1 MSSLEPESTHD
12 LNPRRVKAARALLAW
27 SQQDLAKAA
36 NVATSTVADFERGR
50 RTPVAN
56 NAQAIRAAL
65 EREGIRFLP
74 TGALMGPTV
83 PIVGQSSRPGM
94 PVRWVSAADL
104 AEWAGRIDGAFSLP
118 TLLAFLIRATHGN
131 TVRMRIPADEGVRHP
146 GWDARTVC
154 DVASEYVPSGTAG
167 WELSAQRSDVPG
179 KAEKDY
185 RKRTAEPDGVDPASS
200 TYIFVT
206 LQHWPKKD
214 AWASAKK
221 AEGQWFDVR
230 VYDADDLVHWIEQA
244 PAVGLWLAVRLDKRP
259 PGTRELDEMWEEWSR
274 ATQWRLTEELVLAD
288 RDQDAAMVLRWLRGA
303 PSVLS
308 LQATNTDEV
317 VAFFHAVL
325 SELPEDLSKAYRAR
339 AIVAT
344 TAEAARALAN
354 AQSQLIIVLTEP
366 SPGLARTLADRGHF
380 VLQAYDEHVAS
391 NGQVHALARP
401 SREGIACA
409 LQAAGI
415 AEPRAQALARD
426 SARNLAVLRRL
437 IPSAAGSQP
446 TWVDSP
452 PPHELLAALL
462 AGGWDENVEADKA
475 RLSELADAPYDRVTA
490 ALTPYVGQFD
500 SPLQKV
506 GATWRVA
513 SPYDAWLRLARYLT
527 VRDIERFESAA
538 HAVLGSADPRFEM
551 APGERWMAAIKGVRP
566 VYSGMLRHGIGQVL
580 ILIALWGKEVTTVP
594 NASRRADA
602 IVERLLHDADG
613 RRWWSLSR
621 DFRLLA
627 EASPEAFLSAVEDS
641 LDQASPPIGALFG
654 SDEGGLNGTEYLS
667 DLMWA
672 LESLAWSPQWM
683 PRVTLLLARLDAID
697 VKPRRYANGPARS
710 LRGIHLLWHPQ
721 TFATL
726 DERLRALD
734 LIRKRE
740 PHAAWKLML
749 GILPRGR
756 DSSTPSPLPRW
767 RDFSVDEVEVVTWG
781 LIQRGATHIS
791 ERLLADVGE
800 TPVRWVA
807 LLDRLGD
814 LAPGPDAAVDVLVA
828 KQPLIT
834 RQEDRMIF
842 WDKLR
847 DVLHRHRQFP
857 DADWCLQPAVLDRL
871 AAIYDHFTPAVHLQR
886 IVWLFKQAVAL
897 PSPPKAGWEA
907 EQRAVDAARVE
918 AAHALYASEGI
929 AGVLALSRLS
939 DAPGFI
945 GKALHEGG
953 LANEDVD
960 KLIEAAARSDN
971 PCERDVAHGLIVSGL
986 RGRGADWGVGL
997 INRACAEHW
1006 GDDALMTVLR
1016 ALPMERWVWDQVADI
1031 GGETEGN
1038 YWKRAP
1044 VFWVD
1049 GDSANTAYA
1058 IHQFI
1063 KAGRARHA
1071 LALADRNGKV
1081 DLPSA
1086 SLIELLQQAAHQPVD
1101 DDVSGNDA
1109 TMFQYHVA
1117 NILALLDERDDVD
1130 RKTLVALEWNY
1141 LQLLEHSSRPP
1152 KVLLQALSEDPELFI
1167 QMLSAVFRPA
1177 EDSGVVE
1184 DEPADAEQASAV
1196 AHQAYSL
1203 LGLWNRLPGT
1213 RGDGTI
1219 DGKALEN
1226 WIKEARSLAKAVGRE
1241 EIALD
1246 RIGTM
1251 LAASPMGADGVW
1263 PAEPVRDVLDLF
1275 RNKAM
1280 LDGFCVGKVNLRG
1293 VTSRMP
1299 RDGGALERSE
1309 AAKYR
1314 AWAKAVAY
1322 EHPHTAKALDR
1333 LAEGYEMDAE
1343 RHDERAERLDW
1354 EG

>member
-1 MSSLEPESTHD
+1 MRTPEPDSTTD
-12 LNPRRVKAARALLAW
+12 LDPRRVKAARALLAW

-36 NVATSTVADFERGR
+36 SVATSTVADFERGR

-65 EREGIRFLP
+65 ESEGIRFLP
-74 TGALMGPTV
+74 TGAVIGPTV
-83 PIVGQSSRPGM
+83 PFAGQSSRSGM

-104 AEWAGRIDGAFSLP
+104 AEWAGRMDGAFSLP
-118 TLLAFLIRATHGN
+118 TLLAFLIRATHRSE
-131 TVRMRIPADEGVRHP
+131 VRMRIPADEGVRHP

-154 DVASEYVPSGTAG
+154 DVASDYVPWGTAG

-179 KAEKDY
+179 KAERDY
-185 RKRTAEPDGVDPASS
+185 RKRTAEPDGIEPASS

-214 AWASAKK
+214 EWASAKK
-221 AEGQWFDVR
+221 AEGPWLDVR

-244 PAVGLWLAVRLDKRP
+244 PAVGLWLAVRLGKRP
-259 PGTRELDEMWEEWSR
+259 LGTRELDEMWVEWSR
-274 ATQWRLTEELVLAD
+274 ATQWPLTEELALAD
-288 RDQDAAMVLRWLRGA
+288 RDQDAAMILRWLRGA

-308 LQATNTDEV
+308 LQATTTDEV
-317 VAFFHAVL
+317 VAFFHAAL
-325 SELPEDLSKAYRAR
+325 SELPEDLSKIYRAR
-339 AIVAT
+339 AIVVT

-354 AQSQLIIVLTEP
+354 AQSQLIIVLTES
-366 SPGLARTLADRGHF
+366 SPGLARTLAERGHF
-380 VLQAYDEHVAS
+380 VLQAYDEHVIS
-391 NGQVHALARP
+391 NGQVRALARP
-401 SREGIACA
+401 SKEGIACA

-437 IPSAAGSQP
+437 IPSAVGSRP
-446 TWVDSP
+446 TWAEGL
-452 PPHELLAALL
+452 PPHDLLAALL

-475 RLSELADAPYDRVTA
+475 RLSELADAPYDRITA
-490 ALTPYVGQFD
+490 ALTAYVGQFD

-506 GATWRVA
+506 GSTWRVA

-527 VRDIERFESAA
+527 ATDIERFEAAA
-538 HAVLGSADPRFEM
+538 HAVLGSVDPRFEM
-551 APGERWMAAIKGVRP
+551 DPGERWMAAIKGVRP

-602 IVERLLHDADG
+602 IVERLLQDADG

-627 EASPEAFLSAVEDS
+627 EASPDAFLSAVEDS
-641 LDQASPPIGALFG
+641 LDQGSPPIGALFG
-654 SDEGGLNGTEYLS
+654 TDEGGLNGAEYLS

-683 PRVTLLLARLDAID
+683 PRVTHLLARLDAID

-734 LIRKRE
+734 LIRRRE
-740 PHAAWKLML
+740 HHAAWKLML
-749 GILPRGR
+749 GILPRGH
-756 DSSTPSPLPRW
+756 DSAIPSPLPRW

-781 LIQRGATHIS
+781 LIQRGATQIS

-800 TPVRWVA
+800 TSARWIE

-814 LAPGPDAAVDVLVA
+814 LAPGPDAALDVLVV
-828 KQPLIT
+828 KEPLIT
-834 RQEDRMIF
+834 SQEDRMIL

-847 DVLHRHRQFP
+847 SVLHRHRQFP
-857 DADWCLQPAVLDRL
+857 NADWCLQSAVLDRL
-871 AAIYDHFTPAVHLQR
+871 DAIYDQFTPADRLQR
-886 IVWLFKQAVAL
+886 TAWLFKQAVAL

-918 AAHALYASEGI
+918 VAHALYASEGV

-939 DAPGFI
+939 DAPGFL
-945 GKALHEGG
+945 GKALHDGE

-971 PCERDVAHGLIVSGL
+971 PRERDVAHGLIVSGL
-986 RGRGADWGVGL
+986 RGRGVGGGIGL
-997 INRACAEHW
+997 INRACAEQW
-1006 GDDALMTVLR
+1006 GDAALMTVLG
-1016 ALPMERWVWDQVADI
+1016 ALPMERRVWDQVAGI
-1031 GGETEGN
+1031 GGETEIN
-1038 YWKRAP
+1038 YWKRAS
-1044 VFWVD
+1044 VFLVD
-1049 GDSANTAYA
+1049 GDSADAAYA

-1063 KAGRARHA
+1063 KVGRARHA

-1081 DLPSA
+1081 DLS
-1086 SLIELLQQAAHQPVD
+1086 SGLLIDLLQQAASQPVD
-1101 DDVSGNDA
+1101 NDVSGNDA
-1109 TMFQYHVA
+1109 TMLQYHVA
-1117 NILALLDERDDVD
+1117 EILALLDERHDVD
-1130 RKTLVALEWNY
+1130 RKTLVMLEWNY

-1152 KVLLQALSEDPELFI
+1152 KVLLHALSEDPAFFI
-1167 QMLSAVFRPA
+1167 QMVSAVFRPA
-1177 EDSGVVE
+1177 ADSGVVE
-1184 DEPADAEQASAV
+1184 DQPADAEQARAV

-1213 RGDGTI
+1213 REDGTI

-1226 WIKEARSLAKAVGRE
+1226 WIKEACSLAKAAGRE

-1263 PAEPVRDVLDLF
+1263 PAEPVRDVLDLL

-1293 VTSRMP
+1293 VTTRMP

-1314 AWAKAVAY
+1314 AWAQAVAY
-1322 EHPHTAKALDR
+1322 DHPHTAKALDR
-1333 LAEGYEMDAE
+1333 LAEGYELDAE
-1343 RHDERAERLDW
+1343 RYDERSERLDW